1 MHNRTRPLRRAPA
14 LIVRGRAVS
23 DEDTRYRFRLPV
35 PPVPAG
41 GSYAA
46 HAVERRAKKL
56 YFAVLDAMRTGVIEP
71 TLRGKLTRLI
81 VEARPRPDYMLR
93 HLMRVLDAVARRSK
107 ETGGKPL
114 LPLPPTPLAEIDV
127 SIATPP
133 SVAPPAAVAFQEALR
148 WPLEWLQT
156 RGLALA
162 KCATVKRPEVASTQP
177 TV

>member
-1 MHNRTRPLRRAPA
+1 MPNRTQPLRRAPA
-14 LIVRGRAVS
+14 LIVRGRAS
-23 DEDTRYRFRLPV
+23 SEGDTRYRFRLPV
-35 PPVPAG
+35 PPVPTA

-71 TLRGKLTRLI
+71 TLRGRLTRLI

-93 HLMRVLDAVARRSK
+93 HLMRVLDAVARRAR

-114 LPLPPTPLAEIDV
+114 LGFPPGPLSEVDV
-127 SIATPP
+127 SISTPP
-133 SVAPPAAVAFQEALR
+133 TVAPPAAVAVHEALR

-156 RGLALA
+156 RGLAIA
-162 KCATVKRPEVASTQP
+162 KSATVTAPDVAPSQP

>member
-1 MHNRTRPLRRAPA
+1 MSNRTQPLRRAPA
-14 LIVRGRAVS
+14 LIVRGRASSEV
-23 DEDTRYRFRLPV
+23 DTRYRFRLPV
-35 PPVPAG
+35 PPVPTG

-81 VEARPRPDYMLR
+81 IEARPRPDYMLR
-93 HLMRVLDAVARRSK
+93 HLMRVLDAVARRAR

-114 LPLPPTPLAEIDV
+114 LPTPPAPLEEIDV
-127 SIATPP
+127 SISSPP
-133 SVAPPAAVAFQEALR
+133 SITSPAAAAVHDALK

-156 RGLALA
+156 RGLTLA
-162 KCATVKRPEVASTQP
+162 KRANVNPREVASSQP

>member
-1 MHNRTRPLRRAPA
+1 MHNRTQPLRRAPA
-14 LIVRGRAVS
+14 LIVRGRSSS
-23 DEDTRYRFRLPV
+23 DGDTRYRFRLPV
-35 PPVPAG
+35 PPVPTG

-71 TLRGKLTRLI
+71 TLRGRLTRLI
-81 VEARPRPDYMLR
+81 LEARPRPDYMLR
-93 HLMRVLDAVARRSK
+93 HLMRVLDAVARRAR

-114 LPLPPTPLAEIDV
+114 LPLPSVPLAEIDV
-127 SIATPP
+127 SMP
-133 SVAPPAAVAFQEALR
+133 SVVGVHEAIR

-162 KCATVKRPEVASTQP
+162 KSANVSITQIAPTQP

>member
-1 MHNRTRPLRRAPA
+1 MHNRTQPLRRAPA
-14 LIVRGRAVS
+14 LIVRGRSSS
-23 DEDTRYRFRLPV
+23 DADTRYRFRLPV
-35 PPVPAG
+35 PPVPSG

-71 TLRGKLTRLI
+71 TLRGRLTRLI
-81 VEARPRPDYMLR
+81 LEARPRPDYMLR
-93 HLMRVLDAVARRSK
+93 HLMRVLDAVARRAR

-114 LPLPPTPLAEIDV
+114 LGLPPAPLAEIDV
-127 SIATPP
+127 SM
-133 SVAPPAAVAFQEALR
+133 PAAVGVHEAIR

-156 RGLALA
+156 RGLTLA
-162 KCATVKRPEVASTQP
+162 KSASVSIKQIAPSQP